1 MKWGDAR
8 YPQHVDA
15 GRADG
20 RGPCRIREVGMDLL
34 TVVGISVD
42 LLELVWIFSPEIHG
56 GDLLFGMDPNTR
68 RDGIDGLGLKKK
80 KQRQTNIPKVQS
92 LPPHEINLKP

>member
-1 MKWGDAR
+1 
-8 YPQHVDA
+8 
-15 GRADG
+15 
-20 RGPCRIREVGMDLL
+20 MDLL

-80 KQRQTNIPKVQS
+80 NKDKQTF
-92 LPPHEINLKP
+92 LKCRVYHRMRSI